1 MPLAAPK
8 LDDRHFQDI
17 VDEAKKRIPYYVKE
31 WTDHNVSDPGVTM
44 IELFAWMTDMILYRL
59 NRVPD
64 LHYVKFMEMLGMQLR
79 EPVPARAWVTFW
91 LSAPQ
96 ETKVII
102 PAGTEVASTQ
112 TETEPSIIFTTD
124 NDFAIQLPRLV
135 AVKSHMVDEEE
146 ERIFVVHDANELLRG
161 QENIAAFTAV
171 PHENDALYFGFEND
185 MSHYLLGFELECDP
199 SGGAGIDP
207 TLPPY
212 VWEAS
217 TGSLD
222 EPWQLCEIDPGD
234 DTTKGMN
241 TSGRIR
247 IHVPEMGKTAVNN
260 DIQFWIRVRVLHR
273 SEHSGRMRPYRST
286 PRLQRVLP
294 LAWGGTTTATHSQKM
309 EKENL
314 GVSDGSAGQIFQLQV
329 APVLKRRSGET
340 LISQESGQ
348 LIRWTE
354 VPNFANSGADD
365 SHFVLDGVT
374 GELRLGPAIRQPDG
388 TIKRFGR
395 IPTRGATLTF
405 QRYRYGGGLTGNI
418 QAGVLNTLKTSI
430 PFIARVVN
438 RDDAQGGLDAETL
451 EGAMMRAP
459 ALLRSRDRAVTE
471 ADFEFLARE
480 VLRDTGWG
488 QYRVKCLQPRPA
500 RESRVIPGQIY
511 VLIIPHVQD
520 PEHRLRPK
528 PEFLEMDVES
538 EVYEDLLNYLDERR
552 LLTTRLDIRTPAY
565 HWVSARISIHA
576 VPGTNHARVEDEVL
590 YRLYHF
596 LNPLMGGAK
605 GDGWPFGR
613 DLVISDIYQAL
624 QGVAGIQYIREVQL
638 FMTAA
643 GEGPRGDS
651 VETVE
656 VVGHGVIASGIHE
669 VIFA

>member
-64 LHYVKFMEMLGMQLR
+64 LHYIRFMEMLGMKLK
-79 EPVPARAWVTFW
+79 EPVPAKASVTFW

-124 NDFAIQLPRLV
+124 EDFAIQLPRLV
-135 AVKSHMVDEEE
+135 AAQSRIVDDQEKEV
-146 ERIFVVHDANELLRG
+146 FAVHDAEGLLRG
-161 QENIAAFTAV
+161 QENIAVFTDV
-171 PHENDALYFGFEND
+171 PHDNDALYFGFEND
-185 MSHYLLGFELECDP
+185 LSHYLLGFELECDP
-199 SGGAGIDP
+199 TGGAGIDP
-207 TLPPY
+207 TQPPY

-222 EPWQLCEIDPGD
+222 EPWLPCPIDLGD

-247 IHVPEMGKTAVNN
+247 IHIPEMGKMAVNN
-260 DIQFWIRVRVLHR
+260 EVQFWIRVRVLHR
-273 SEHSGRMRPYRST
+273 SEYTPRMRPYRST
-286 PRLQRVLP
+286 PRLQRVLTF
-294 LAWGGTTTATHSQKM
+294 AWGGTTTATHSQKM
-309 EKENL
+309 EKEIL
-314 GVSDGSAGQIFQLQV
+314 GISDGSAGQIFQLQV
-329 APVLKRRSGET
+329 APVLKRRPGET
-340 LISQESGQ
+340 LTTQEDGQ
-348 LIRWTE
+348 AVYWTE
-354 VPNFANSGADD
+354 VPNFADSGSHD
-365 SHFVLDGVT
+365 SYFVLDGIT

-388 TIKRFGR
+388 SIKRFGR
-395 IPTRGATLTF
+395 IPQRGSTLVF
-405 QRYRYGGGLTGNI
+405 QRYRHGGGLKGNV
-418 QAGVLNTLKTSI
+418 QSGVLNTLKTSI

-438 RDDAQGGLDAETL
+438 REDAQGGLDAETL
-451 EGAMMRAP
+451 EAAMMRAP

-480 VLRDTGWG
+480 ALRDTGWG

-520 PEHRLRPK
+520 PDHRHRPK
-528 PEFLEMDVES
+528 PEHLELDVDS

-552 LLTTRLDIRTPAY
+552 LLTTRLDIRAPAY
-565 HWVSARISIHA
+565 HWVSARVSIHA
-576 VPGTNHARVEDEVL
+576 VPGANHARVEDEVL

-596 LNPLMGGAK
+596 LNPLMGGVNAQ
-605 GDGWPFGR
+605 GWPFGR
-613 DLVISDIYQAL
+613 DLVISDIYQCL
-624 QGVAGIQYIREVQL
+624 QGVAGIQYIRDVQL
-638 FMTAA
+638 YMTAA
-643 GEGPRGDS
+643 GEGPRGDP
-651 VETVE
+651 VETIE
-656 VVGHGVIASGIHE
+656 AVGHGVIASGIHE